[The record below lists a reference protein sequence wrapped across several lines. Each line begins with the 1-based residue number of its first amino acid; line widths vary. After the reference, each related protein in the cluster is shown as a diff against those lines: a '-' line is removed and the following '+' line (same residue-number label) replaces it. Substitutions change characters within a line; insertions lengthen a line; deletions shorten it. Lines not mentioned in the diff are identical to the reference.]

1 MSDNKN
7 DIISKIYYDR
17 SGFGSISTTYK
28 DAKEKE
34 PSITLN
40 DVKEWFK
47 KNVEQKKQLRGQNS
61 FIPPHPFY
69 EFQMDLFFINDL
81 EKQKYRVGLLMIDI
95 FTKYMVVV
103 PISSKGEG
111 DISAGMIEAFKKMNG
126 KPELLYTDDE
136 TALNTQAIQDY
147 LKEQGIAHHRT
158 RGHPN
163 FSERAIRTYKD
174 MLYKR
179 VEADEKKGKQNIQ
192 WIDYNFEILLT
203 YNDKMIHSAI
213 KMTPKQATKQKE
225 NLKAKVNMTIQATK
239 TRRYPEIST
248 GDKVKIY
255 RKKAITEKERTSQW
269 GKETYTVERIEKKLG
284 QSYFYLNGLSR
295 GYLRNE
301 LLKI

>member
-1 MSDNKN
+1 MSSKQDT
-7 DIISKIYYDR
+7 IGKIYFDR
-17 SGFGSISTTYK
+17 SGYGSKQTTLR
-28 DAKEKE
+28 DAKEKDKT
-34 PSITLN
+34 ITMK
-40 DVKEWFK
+40 DVEEFFR

-69 EFQMDLFFINDL
+69 EFQMDLFFINDF
-81 EKQKYRVGLLMIDI
+81 EKQKFRVGLLMIDI

-111 DISAGMIEAFKKMNG
+111 DIASGMMEALKKMNG

-147 LKEQGIAHHRT
+147 LKEQGIAHPRT

-179 VEADEKKGKQNIQ
+179 VEADEKKGKENIQ
-192 WIDYNFEILLT
+192 WIDYNLEILLT
-203 YNDKMIHSAI
+203 YNDKMVHSSI
-213 KMTPKQATKQKE
+213 KMTPKQATKQKD
-225 NLKAKVNMTIQATK
+225 NLKAKVNMTLQATK
-239 TRRYPEIST
+239 TRKYPEIST

-255 RKKAITEKERTSQW
+255 RKKAITEKERSSNW

-284 QSYFYLNGLSR
+284 QSYFYLEGLTR

-301 LLKI
+301 ILKV

>member
-1 MSDNKN
+1 MSSKQ
-7 DIISKIYYDR
+7 DIIGKIYFDR
-17 SGFGSISTTYK
+17 SGYGSKQTTLR
-28 DAKEKE
+28 DAKEKDKT
-34 PSITLN
+34 ITMK
-40 DVKEWFK
+40 DVEEFFR

-81 EKQKYRVGLLMIDI
+81 EEQKFRVGLLMIDI

-111 DISAGMIEAFKKMNG
+111 DIASGMMEALKKMNG

-179 VEADEKKGKQNIQ
+179 VEADEKKGKENIQ
-192 WIDYNFEILLT
+192 WIDYNLEILLT
-203 YNDKMIHSAI
+203 YNDKMIHSSI
-213 KMTPKQATKQKE
+213 KMTPKQATKQKD
-225 NLKAKVNMTIQATK
+225 NLKAKVNMTLQATK

-255 RKKAITEKERTSQW
+255 RKKP
-269 GKETYTVERIEKKLG
+269 
-284 QSYFYLNGLSR
+284 
-295 GYLRNE
+295 
-301 LLKI
+301 